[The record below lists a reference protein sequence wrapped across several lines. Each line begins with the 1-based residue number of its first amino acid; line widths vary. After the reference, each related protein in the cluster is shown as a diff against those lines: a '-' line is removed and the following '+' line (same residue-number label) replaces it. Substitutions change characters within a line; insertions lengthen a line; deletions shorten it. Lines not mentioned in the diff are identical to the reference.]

1 MPVAADRWPRIIVHA
16 DMDAF
21 YAAIEQLDDPG
32 LRGKPLLIG
41 GRSNRSVVAT
51 ASYEARPFGV
61 GSAMPMAL
69 ALRKC
74 PDAIVV
80 RPRFGRYVEMSRTV
94 MEVFRDFAAKVE
106 PLSLDEAFL
115 DMSGAEGIFGSPA
128 EMGRAL
134 KAAVFEATGGLNV
147 SVGVSGTKFVAKVAS
162 DFDKPDGLTV
172 VPPAQMVD
180 FLAPLPV
187 KRLWGA
193 GPKTVPRLEA
203 LGLHTIGD
211 VARADLGWLEAK
223 LGSAGAHF
231 GRLARADD
239 PREVTPGRE
248 AKSIG
253 WERTLE
259 TDIRTPAEITPHLR
273 AAADEIARRLRKGE
287 LRARG
292 VRVKL
297 KTADFQI
304 HTRQARLPTP
314 AADAGPLYEG
324 GVALLSHFELNAPL
338 RLVGL
343 TAYDLEEGD
352 APLQLDLFGQPAA
365 DRRGRLSAALDAV
378 EARFGEGALRRSDGP
393 DDDERAPP
401 R

>member
-1 MPVAADRWPRIIVHA
+1 MPVAPDRWPRIIVHA

-21 YAAIEQLDDPG
+21 YAAIEQLDDPA
-32 LRGKPLLIG
+32 LRGKPILIG

-80 RPRFGRYVEMSRTV
+80 RPRFTRYVEVSRIV

-115 DMSGAEGIFGSPA
+115 DMSGAEGIFGSPT

-172 VPPAQMVD
+172 VPPADMVD

-203 LGLHTIGD
+203 LGLRTIGD
-211 VARADLGWLEAK
+211 VARAELGWLEAK

-248 AKSIG
+248 A
-253 WERTLE
+253 
-259 TDIRTPAEITPHLR
+259 
-273 AAADEIARRLRKGE
+273 
-287 LRARG
+287 
-292 VRVKL
+292 
-297 KTADFQI
+297 
-304 HTRQARLPTP
+304 
-314 AADAGPLYEG
+314 
-324 GVALLSHFELNAPL
+324 
-338 RLVGL
+338 
-343 TAYDLEEGD
+343 
-352 APLQLDLFGQPAA
+352 
-365 DRRGRLSAALDAV
+365 
-378 EARFGEGALRRSDGP
+378 
-393 DDDERAPP
+393 
-401 R
+401 